1 MFSIKIDLD
10 LTILSLAIVFP
21 LVFSITSGK
30 VIYSWFSLSLL
41 NQMSL
46 IKQTFQAGIPPQ
58 VEEKP

>member
-30 VIYSWFSLSLL
+30 VIYS
-41 NQMSL
+41 
-46 IKQTFQAGIPPQ
+46 
-58 VEEKP
+58 